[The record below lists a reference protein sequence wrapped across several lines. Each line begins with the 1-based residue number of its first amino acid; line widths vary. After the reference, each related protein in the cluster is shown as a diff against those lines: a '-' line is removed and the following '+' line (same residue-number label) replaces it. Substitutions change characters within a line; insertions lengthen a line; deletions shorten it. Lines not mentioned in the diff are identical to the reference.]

1 VSSLLEQTRAM
12 VRRPLQVAVRP
23 RLTIVPRL
31 ASRAPRVP
39 FVALVVVVLTT
50 GLVGLLLLNTGLQRG
65 AYQVSALQTRADGL
79 ALREQQL
86 QREVSNLSQPQRI
99 AREAVRMGM
108 VANVSPA
115 FLDLRTRRT
124 LGRVHVATAADRFLL
139 APLQG
144 AAASRHQAKRSVVH
158 SESAYD
164 RALAHEHWLSQQ
176 VAAAKVAAEK
186 RAAEQAARAKAA
198 RAKAARQK
206 AARERAARQ
215 KAARH
220 GAAQRRSAQHRS
232 AQHRP
237 GQHRTGQHRPGQHR
251 PAQHRSGTGQ

>member
-12 VRRPLQVAVRP
+12 VRRPLQVAARP

-39 FVALVVVVLTT
+39 FVALVVVILTT

-79 ALREQQL
+79 ALQEQQL
-86 QREVSNLSQPQRI
+86 QRTVSNLSQPQRI

-115 FLDLRTRRT
+115 FLDLRTRHT
-124 LGRVHVATAADRFLL
+124 LGRVHVATATDRFLL

-144 AAASRHQAKRSVVH
+144 AAASRHRVKWSIVR
-158 SESAYD
+158 SESAHD
-164 RALAHEHWLSQQ
+164 QALADRLKVSQQ
-176 VAAAKVAAEK
+176 VAAARAAAEK
-186 RAAEQAARAKAA
+186 RAAQQAA

-206 AARERAARQ
+206 AAREKAARQKAARQ

-220 GAAQRRSAQHRS
+220 RS
-232 AQHRP
+232 P
-237 GQHRTGQHRPGQHR
+237 
-251 PAQHRSGTGQ
+251 QHRSGQHTSGTGQ

>member
-12 VRRPLQVAVRP
+12 VRRPLQVAARP

-65 AYQVSALQTRADGL
+65 AYRVSALQSRADGL
-79 ALREQQL
+79 GLREQQL

-108 VANVSPA
+108 VQNISPA
-115 FLDLRTRRT
+115 FLDLRTGRT
-124 LGRVHVATAADRFLL
+124 LGHVHVATAADRFLL

-144 AAASRHQAKRSVVH
+144 AAAIRHRAKRSIVH

-164 RALAHEHWLSQQ
+164 RALAHQHRLSEQ
-176 VAAAKVAAEK
+176 VAAAKVAAAK
-186 RAAEQAARAKAA
+186 RAADKAARAKAA
-198 RAKAARQK
+198 RAKAARAK
-206 AARERAARQ
+206 AAHRRAARH
-215 KAARH
+215 KAA
-220 GAAQRRSAQHRS
+220 QHLP
-232 AQHRP
+232 A
-237 GQHRTGQHRPGQHR
+237 QHR
-251 PAQHRSGTGQ
+251 PAQHRPAQQTSGTGQ

>member
-12 VRRPLQVAVRP
+12 VRRPLQVAARP
-23 RLTIVPRL
+23 RLTIVPRI

-39 FVALVVVVLTT
+39 FVALVVVILTT

-79 ALREQQL
+79 ALQEQQL
-86 QREVSNLSQPQRI
+86 QRTVSNLSQPQRI

-108 VANVSPA
+108 VANVSPT

-144 AAASRHQAKRSVVH
+144 AAASRHRAKRLVVH

-164 RALAHEHWLSQQ
+164 RALAHQHRLSQQ
-176 VAAAKVAAEK
+176 VAAAKVAAAK
-186 RAAEQAARAKAA
+186 RAAQQAARAKAA
-198 RAKAARQK
+198 RL
-206 AARERAARQ
+206 RAARQ
-215 KAARH
+215 KAARQQAAREKAARQQ
-220 GAAQRRSAQHRS
+220 AAQRRPVH
-232 AQHRP
+232 HRP
-237 GQHRTGQHRPGQHR
+237 G
-251 PAQHRSGTGQ
+251 QHRSGTGQ

>member
-1 VSSLLEQTRAM
+1 MSSLLEQTRAM
-12 VRRPLQVAVRP
+12 VRRPLQVAARP

-50 GLVGLLLLNTGLQRG
+50 GLVGLLILNTGLQRG

-99 AREAVRMGM
+99 ARDAVRMGM
-108 VANVSPA
+108 VANISPA

-144 AAASRHQAKRSVVH
+144 VAASRHRVKWSIVR
-158 SESAYD
+158 SESAHD
-164 RALAHEHWLSQQ
+164 RALADRVRLSQQ
-176 VAAAKVAAEK
+176 IAAAKVAAEK
-186 RAAEQAARAKAA
+186 RAAAEKAARAKAA

-206 AARERAARQ
+206 AAREKAARQ
-215 KAARH
+215 KAAQH
-220 GAAQRRSAQHRS
+220 PSAQHRSAQHRS

-237 GQHRTGQHRPGQHR
+237 
-251 PAQHRSGTGQ
+251 AQHTSGTGQ